1 MLNAENITLKNVL
14 DMIKTRKKQVQDT
27 VTLLKEHNENLKN
40 TLKDKET
47 EKEQKRKRN
56 IEMTQSKLKNLRK

>member
-27 VTLLKEHNENLKN
+27 VTLLKEHNGNLKN

-47 EKEQKRKRN
+47 GKEQKRKRN